1 MHVTPPDPQ
10 YAPEPP
16 TSYLPGAT
24 PPTGGQPTPRRSIPL
39 LLALLGGAGLVLVS
53 CLGGVAVG
61 SAGSATKQVVS
72 FKPSPYPVVSTV
84 TVTKTVE
91 VKPAAPAAPP
101 PPPAA
106 ACVWRRSLRLGVFGD
121 LARRCRSRPAEYP
134 VDVLPHQ
141 RRPFTAKLLR
151 CGTELLPRLIVDPH
165 GPTWV
170 PLARHGDQARG
181 FLGDMTI
188 RPIGL
193 PCCG

>member
-24 PPTGGQPTPRRSIPL
+24 PPAGGQPKPRRSVPL

-61 SAGSATKQVVS
+61 SAGSTTKQVVS

-101 PPPAA
+101 PPPATA
-106 ACVWRRSLRLGVFGD
+106 TVKDGTWIVGEDFPAGTYQTTATEQDCYWDITKSGSNHRDYVDQELGAGHWRVALKQGQD
-121 LARRCRSRPAEYP
+121 
-134 VDVLPHQ
+134 
-141 RRPFTAKLLR
+141 FTTKG
-151 CGTELLPRLIVDPH
+151 CGTWTKV
-165 GPTWV
+165 G
-170 PLARHGDQARG
+170 
-181 FLGDMTI
+181 
-188 RPIGL
+188 
-193 PCCG
+193 

>member
-106 ACVWRRSLRLGVFGD
+106 RRSSDGTWIVGEDFPAGTYKAANAGDNCYWAIYKPGANVGGGDGIEDNHIGGGSLRVTLQKGQG
-121 LARRCRSRPAEYP
+121 
-134 VDVLPHQ
+134 
-141 RRPFTAKLLR
+141 FTTNR
-151 CGTELLPRLIVDPH
+151 CGTWAKV
-165 GPTWV
+165 G
-170 PLARHGDQARG
+170 
-181 FLGDMTI
+181 
-188 RPIGL
+188 
-193 PCCG
+193 